1 MTVRRTMIDAGF
13 KALNTSHRTIL
24 RLSGGRFLQSG
35 FGMPVVEL
43 RTIGRKT
50 GQPRVT
56 LLTSPL
62 HDDDRVVL
70 VASKGGDESDPQW
83 YRNLT
88 VNPDVE
94 ILIDGQARKLRART
108 ASPDERAAL
117 WPQIVAVYKGY
128 GDYQG
133 KTARAIPVIICE
145 SRPT

>member
-1 MTVRRTMIDAGF
+1 MIDVGF
-13 KALNTSHRTIL
+13 KFLNVSHRTVL
-24 RLSGGRFLQSG
+24 RLSGGRFLQTG

-43 RTIGRKT
+43 RTIGRKS

-56 LLTSPL
+56 LLTTPL

-88 VNPDVE
+88 ANPDVE
-94 ILIDGQARKLRART
+94 ILVDGKTRKLRART
-108 ASPDERAAL
+108 VSPDERSEL

-133 KTARAIPVIICE
+133 KTADLNPVRE
-145 SRPT
+145 ARDGA

>member
-108 ASPDERAAL
+108 ASPVERAAL

>member
-94 ILIDGQARKLRART
+94 ILIDGQPRKPRPRT
-108 ASPDERAAL
+108 ASPDERATL